1 MTLSPRA
8 VVVHRRTE
16 LDELLARHGTRGAAD
31 FFLRTRGRSMHEV
44 EERHDAVQA
53 ALADVSTAIPT
64 DWRRGTV
71 ERGDL
76 DRFLFEPGDVV
87 VAVGQDGLVANVAK
101 YLDDQFVIGVNPEPA
116 VNPGVLVPVSVA
128 AFGDTLTAAA
138 RGSADIDSRTMVW
151 ATSDDG
157 QQLMALNEVYVGHPS
172 HQSARYRLTTP
183 AGETERQSSSGVIV
197 STGTGATGWCRSI
210 WLDRGSELPLPA
222 PGGPELAWFVR
233 EAWPSPATGTEHT
246 EGLLDAGDSLVITAE
261 TDGLVVFGDGIE
273 TDRLSLAWG
282 QQLTVTVAPTVL
294 RLVRPAGG
302 SSRHASKVNAGHRAT
317 KSQGSAA
324 SVDDLVR
331 VPGQHLINSAAAAAT

>member
-31 FFLRTRGRSMHEV
+31 FFLRTRERSISEV
-44 EERHDAVQA
+44 QGRHDAVKG
-53 ALADVSTAIPT
+53 ALADVSAAVPT

-71 ERGDL
+71 ERADL
-76 DRFLFEPGDVV
+76 DRFLFEPDDVI

-101 YLDDQFVIGVNPEPA
+101 YLDHQLVIGVNPEPT
-116 VNPGVLVPVSVA
+116 VNPGVLVPVSVP
-128 AFGDTLTAAA
+128 AFGDVLSATAK
-138 RGSADIDSRTMVW
+138 GSADIDARTMVA

-157 QQLMALNEVYVGHPS
+157 QTLLAVNEVYVGHPS

-183 AGETERQSSSGVIV
+183 AGESERQSSSGLIV

-210 WLDRGSELPLPA
+210 WLERHSELPLPA
-222 PGGPELAWFVR
+222 PGEPGLAWFVR
-233 EAWPSPATGTEHT
+233 EAWPSPATGTELT
-246 EGLLDAGDSLVITAE
+246 EGLLSAGDSLVITAE

-282 QQLTVTVAPTVL
+282 QRLTVTVAPTVL

-302 SSRHASKVNAGHRAT
+302 SRS
-317 KSQGSAA
+317 
-324 SVDDLVR
+324 L
-331 VPGQHLINSAAAAAT
+331 